1 VEAEEQIMAPQ
12 TATKPEISGRNS
24 SFSTVTLQDVRKFD
38 NMLGADNVIKDD
50 VLILD
55 SFNTDFT
62 KKYKGSAPVV
72 LVP

>member
-1 VEAEEQIMAPQ
+1 MRI
-12 TATKPEISGRNS
+12 
-24 SFSTVTLQDVRKFD
+24 FD
-38 NMLGADNVIKDD
+38 KILGAQNVIKND

-62 KKYKGSAPVV
+62 KKYKGSAQVV